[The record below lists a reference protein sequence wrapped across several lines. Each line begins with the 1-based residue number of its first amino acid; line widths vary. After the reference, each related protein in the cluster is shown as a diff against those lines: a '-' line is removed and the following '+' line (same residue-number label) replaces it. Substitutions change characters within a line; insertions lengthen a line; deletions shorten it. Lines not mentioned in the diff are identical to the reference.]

1 MNDRD
6 AITQLNYAIG
16 IINQSGKDWLDKR
29 DIPILKLA
37 IDALILKQKMR
48 ERKDELLY
56 DFGEPTEEERT
67 EYFVL
72 KRFLEE

>member
-1 MNDRD
+1 MNDRE
-6 AITQLNYAIG
+6 ATTQLDYMIG
-16 IINQSGKDWLDKR
+16 MINQSGRDWLDKR
-29 DIPILKLA
+29 DIPILELA

-56 DFGEPTEEERT
+56 DVGEPTEEERI

-72 KRFLEE
+72 KRFLE

>member
-1 MNDRD
+1 MNDRE
-6 AITQLNYAIG
+6 ATTQLDYMIG
-16 IINQSGKDWLDKR
+16 IINKSGRHWLDKR

-37 IDALILKQKMR
+37 IDALTLKQKMR

-56 DFGEPTEEERT
+56 DVGEPTEEERI

-72 KRFLEE
+72 KRFLE

>member
-6 AITQLNYAIG
+6 AVTQLDYAIG
-16 IINQSGKDWLDKR
+16 IINQSGRDWFDKR
-29 DIPILKLA
+29 DIPILELA
-37 IDALILKQKMR
+37 IDALILRQKMR

-56 DFGEPTEEERT
+56 DVGEPTEEERT